1 MTESPKAK
9 PDRIM
14 RPIEPAL
21 MQDRVYA
28 SLSTAVMAGRFIPG
42 QNVIIREVAAQFET
56 SPMPVREAVRRL
68 VALRAFISMPN
79 RAVQVPEFSPETV
92 RDLCRVRIG
101 IEGLATEWA
110 AENAT
115 AKLVNLLRKLLR
127 REIECAAKSD
137 FSGMLD
143 ANRAFHFAI
152 YEAAGSEKL
161 LPCIEMLWL
170 QIGPY
175 FGILNGHP
183 SLGRYHDEHE
193 RIIERLEE
201 RDGPGAKASI
211 SRHITMAAEDIIAAW
226 PKHAPSGHSGAQQSN
241 EPALSDVNPV

>member
-14 RPIEPAL
+14 QPIEPAL
-21 MQDRVYA
+21 MHDRVYA
-28 SLSTAVMAGRFIPG
+28 SLSAAVMAGRFIPG
-42 QNVIIREVAAQFET
+42 QSVIIREVAAQFET

-68 VALRAFISMPN
+68 VALRAFISLPN

-92 RDLCRVRIG
+92 RDLCRVRLG
-101 IEGLATEWA
+101 IEGLATLWA

-115 AKLVNLLRKLLR
+115 PKLVKLLRKLLR
-127 REIECAAKSD
+127 REIECAGKSD

-143 ANRAFHFAI
+143 ANRAFHFTI
-152 YEAAGSEKL
+152 YQAAGSEKL

-175 FGILNGHP
+175 FGVLNGHP

-201 RDGPGAKASI
+201 QDGPGAQAAI
-211 SRHITMAAEDIIAAW
+211 SRHITMAAEDILAAW
-226 PKHAPSGHSGAQQSN
+226 PKPAASRHDGVEHVVSSN
-241 EPALSDVNPV
+241 LI